1 MKNLMIK
8 RVLIGVA
15 LLALFGC
22 GDDSKEVTEKVSSN
36 SFSPN
41 GKIPNTLTVTRF
53 EGKYKITGILKK
65 GSRFIAIINGKMVT
79 AGTELDPGVVL
90 IKIDPT
96 YATISFGNAEFLIRP
111 TEIQNSLNTH

>member
-1 MKNLMIK
+1 MKNLMLK
-8 RVLIGVA
+8 KVLVGVA

-22 GDDSKEVTEKVSSN
+22 GDDSKDSGLKVSSN

-53 EGKYKITGILKK
+53 DGKYKITGILKK
-65 GSRFIAIINGKMVT
+65 GNRLIAIINEKMVT

-90 IKIDPT
+90 ISIQPT
-96 YATISFGNAEFLIRP
+96 YAIISFGNAKFLIRP
-111 TEIQNSLNTH
+111 TEIQNKLNTH